1 MGEKRKQ
8 MWENKKNKKNEK
20 TKKKHLEKLQ
30 YFPHT
35 FQSIFLIARSSS
47 MLNEKTV

>member
-35 FQSIFLIARSSS
+35 F
-47 MLNEKTV
+47 